1 VKTLFL
7 LRHAKSRWKDESL
20 ADVDRPLSRRG
31 RDAAARLAEH
41 LRKNFI
47 RPALLLCS
55 PAERTTETLD
65 RIRGALTDETTIRLD
80 RGIYLASPETLLKLL
95 RRVDDA
101 HPSVMVIGHNP
112 GLERLAHALAS
123 NTTDAPYHRMTAKFP
138 TGALA
143 TLSLTIDR
151 WKAIEPGCGTLDA
164 FTTPKDLTHE
174 PGT

>member
-1 VKTLFL
+1 MSGALSITDPPRPTDEQRPPHNRVTPRENALSAAPRQSK
-7 LRHAKSRWKDESL
+7 WKDESL

-31 RDAAARLAEH
+31 RDTAARLADH

-95 RRVDDA
+95 RGVDNA

-112 GLERLAHALAS
+112 GLERLAKRW
-123 NTTDAPYHRMTAKFP
+123 APRPRK
-138 TGALA
+138 
-143 TLSLTIDR
+143 
-151 WKAIEPGCGTLDA
+151 
-164 FTTPKDLTHE
+164 PKS
-174 PGT
+174 